1 MVLREHKGTVPRLA
15 TLDAVTLTTSLT
27 RGQQELI
34 QLLRK
39 IRIKCDGY
47 GFFSKPV
54 DPLLMGCPDYFDVV
68 SRDDVMD
75 LGTMETLIRSNQISN
90 LDEFEACIRRIID
103 CSRLYNTDLM
113 NVVRI
118 ETEKLAD
125 KYKAIVERSR
135 RQIEKAL
142 RSGQPRVKKRNDE
155 NVALSPKH
163 QRQRKKV
170 SGEWIL
176 IDDDSLYGDS
186 SRGDDD
192 DDDDLSSASDGSS
205 SCSDTPNSAQSE
217 GDEKDIMSC
226 DSSVLC
232 DDERSKAALMGVRS
246 SRRKRKRLVRLMD
259 VQAEESRLNLG
270 QKASR
275 NQQQHEK
282 DLEQINKLRKE
293 RESCLIMV
301 PGMDTPIRVRLG
313 ECYKEGDRI
322 MLRVDVFGDSDK
334 QYYMTLAEITASI
347 AKVKQMGFDEVDRFD
362 GHRKVNGVN
371 YIRVV
376 WSNGSST
383 WQDMQQL
390 RDDDPYGLANWA
402 EAEGLADNQD
412 FQWIR
417 DLPDLKNEAPQY
429 EVDSYNDHKIEE
441 GILYVQVKWGNDS
454 EVTWEPLNNLIE
466 DDPEGIKQW
475 LTEKNMNHHPLV
487 QQANP
492 LNKEVHVRF
501 HSVAQSASAS
511 FSHDR
516 RCDQQA
522 STIISPANIS
532 NKISRMIS
540 SSSSERDNFMNT
552 VDNDSKYSSEAI
564 EQVGVQLEQ
573 ASVQNYCSLL
583 HSAKSVDT
591 DDFGKECAQSG
602 EAKTSSTSIVSNGEY
617 IIKGR
622 GEACTLRWCWVQW

>member
-1 MVLREHKGTVPRLA
+1 MVLREHEGTVPPRLA

-39 IRIKCDGY
+39 IRIKCDRY
-47 GFFSKPV
+47 GFFSTPV

-75 LGTMETLIRSNQISN
+75 LGTMETLIRSSQISN

-103 CSRLYNTDLM
+103 CSRLYNTDLT

-118 ETEKLAD
+118 ETENLAD

-135 RQIEKAL
+135 RQIEQAL

-163 QRQRKKV
+163 QRKRKKD
-170 SGEWIL
+170 SDQWIL
-176 IDDDSLYGDS
+176 INDDSLYGDS
-186 SRGDDD
+186 SSGDND

-205 SCSDTPNSAQSE
+205 SCSDTPNSTQSE
-217 GDEKDIMSC
+217 GDEEDIISC
-226 DSSVLC
+226 DSSVSG
-232 DDERSKAALMGVRS
+232 DYEWSNAAIMGVRS

-270 QKASR
+270 RKAIR

-313 ECYKEGDRI
+313 ECYKEGDMT

-390 RDDDPYGLANWA
+390 RDDDPYGLAKWA
-402 EAEGLADNQD
+402 KAKGLADNQD

-417 DLPDLKNEAPQY
+417 ELPDLKNEAPQY

-466 DDPEGIKQW
+466 DDPEGIRQW

-492 LNKEVHVRF
+492 VNKEVDVRF
-501 HSVAQSASAS
+501 HS
-511 FSHDR
+511 DR

-522 STIISPANIS
+522 SSIISPANTS
-532 NKISRMIS
+532 NEISRMIS
-540 SSSSERDNFMNT
+540 SSSSERNNCGNTDDNG
-552 VDNDSKYSSEAI
+552 SKYSSGAI
-564 EQVGVQLEQ
+564 EQVGVQSEQ
-573 ASVQNYCSLL
+573 ANAQNYCSLL
-583 HSAKSVDT
+583 HSTKSVHT
-591 DDFGKECAQSG
+591 DDFGEECAQSG
-602 EAKTSSTSIVSNGEY
+602 ETKTSSTSIVSNGEY
-617 IIKGR
+617 IIQGR